1 MTYKLLCLDM
11 DGVLFKDVN
20 FWMELHKVFG
30 TLTEGKILTSK
41 YLNSNYEKL
50 VHEVVVKLWKGK
62 NAKLYFDLVNYLEYL
77 PGVRELFDKV
87 KQKGF
92 ITAIIS
98 ASSID
103 CARRVQHDFGVDHL
117 FANELVI
124 KNGVVSGEFVWSIG
138 AGNQKKAQI
147 IKHLCN
153 DLNIGVGECIY
164 IGDSYQDI
172 EAFKI
177 VGLSI
182 AFNSKSDELKRIS
195 THTVES
201 NNLADVLRYL

>member
-30 TLTEGKILTSK
+30 TEKEGKILTSK
-41 YLNSNYEKL
+41 YLNSNYDKL
-50 VHEVVVKLWKGK
+50 VEEVVVKLWKGK
-62 NAKLYFDLVNYLEYL
+62 SAKSYFDLVNSLEYL
-77 PGVRELFDKV
+77 PGITSLFDKV

-117 FANELVI
+117 FANELI
-124 KNGVVSGEFVWSIG
+124 IQNGEVSGEFVWPIG
-138 AGNQKKAQI
+138 AGNQKKAEI
-147 IKHLCN
+147 ITHLCK
-153 DLNIGVGECIY
+153 DLNIDVKECIY
-164 IGDSYQDI
+164 IGDSRQDI

-177 VGLSI
+177 AGLSI
-182 AFNSKSDELKRIS
+182 AFNSDSAELKKVA
-195 THTVES
+195 THIIES
-201 NNLADVLRYL
+201 NNLRDVLRYL